1 MGLLSASQRGEL
13 EIFIMLHSYSFHLN
27 RKEQP
32 LTALQLCPMAALWM
46 QWAGADMSVVCLGGG
61 GAPHPL
67 PAPCRDAMASAQPQ
81 LLLAGLCWTSS
92 PLLHG
97 GFRALCTRTGIL
109 LSAVPPAAA
118 PPPPCRGLDGL
129 CRWMGVA
136 RALAPL
142 PTLGHALAVDFP
154 PPLRGGD
161 QIRAC
166 SPLRPVLGRVLE
178 ARCCFCSSEQC
189 SFFNLSF
196 FFLLQCRAPA
206 SVTAPSP
213 GLQAAASPA
222 LPAFV

>member
-32 LTALQLCPMAALWM
+32 LTALQLCPMATLWM

-118 PPPPCRGLDGL
+118 PPPPLPWAGWPLQMDGG
-129 CRWMGVA
+129 C
-136 RALAPL
+136 
-142 PTLGHALAVDFP
+142 
-154 PPLRGGD
+154 
-161 QIRAC
+161 Q
-166 SPLRPVLGRVLE
+166 
-178 ARCCFCSSEQC
+178 
-189 SFFNLSF
+189 
-196 FFLLQCRAPA
+196 
-206 SVTAPSP
+206 SP
-213 GLQAAASPA
+213 GTSPHPWPCSRC
-222 LPAFV
+222 LFPTSSTWW